1 VKAKIFYMA
10 LLEGWSEPTRS
21 ESERSCGFFVAFCK
35 HSEENDEVF
44 SCWLKAGYF
53 HKIIKMVLVR

>member
-1 VKAKIFYMA
+1 MA